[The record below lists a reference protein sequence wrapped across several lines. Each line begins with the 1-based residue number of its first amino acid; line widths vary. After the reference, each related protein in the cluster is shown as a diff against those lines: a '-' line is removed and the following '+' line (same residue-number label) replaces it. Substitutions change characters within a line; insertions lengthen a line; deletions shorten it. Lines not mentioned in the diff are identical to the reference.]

1 MIGYI
6 FLYFILSMIASL
18 ICTHHICEVKYH
30 YVVWD
35 QKIIRPL
42 ILVAFFIFWPLL
54 LLGHY
59 LQFLYWILKE

>member
-6 FLYFILSMIASL
+6 FLYFILSMIASF
-18 ICTHHICEVKYH
+18 H